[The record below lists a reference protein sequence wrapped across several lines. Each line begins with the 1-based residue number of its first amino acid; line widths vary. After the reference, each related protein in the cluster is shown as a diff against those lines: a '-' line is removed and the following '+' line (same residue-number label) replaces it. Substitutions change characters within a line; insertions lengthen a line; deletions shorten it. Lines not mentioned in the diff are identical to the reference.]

1 MSCHQHYQPSPRS
14 LGRKCKSSGH
24 TRQALCDP
32 ALTLQTHLSHPD
44 HAFLSVKP
52 NSLSPHAVPFL
63 HVVLTAWNGLP
74 PPPPPP
80 WGPLGKLLLPF
91 KSLIWNFR
99 YHLPPTGT
107 NHPSLH
113 GVEEFPGIWNMS
125 VKTRKTPSKLGQVG
139 HPTWPLT
146 DRINLSL

>member
-1 MSCHQHYQPSPRS
+1 MSRHQHYQPSPRS

-24 TRQALCDP
+24 TRQTLCELV
-32 ALTLQTHLSHPD
+32 LTLQTHLSHPD

-52 NSLSPHAVPFL
+52 NSLSPDAVPFL

-91 KSLIWNFR
+91 KSLMWNFC
-99 YHLPPTGT
+99 YHQLGPTISVCMELRSFQG
-107 NHPSLH
+107 
-113 GVEEFPGIWNMS
+113 FGIW
-125 VKTRKTPSKLGQVG
+125 VLKPRKNPSKLGQVG